1 MSMMSVLDKS
11 ITIISPDRNKKEI
24 GDLRTRIIEAYHTTK
39 VTTGEFF
46 LNMFK
51 RFYRHQDRDHLRLL
65 ARHKIIE
72 ERKEWLEQKNNAQ
85 QSAEIEKQRKELAR
99 QKQEEKLR

>member
-1 MSMMSVLDKS
+1 M
-11 ITIISPDRNKKEI
+11 
-24 GDLRTRIIEAYHTTK
+24 
-39 VTTGEFF
+39 
-46 LNMFK
+46 
-51 RFYRHQDRDHLRLL
+51 RLL

-85 QSAEIEKQRKELAR
+85 QSAEIEKQRKEMTR